1 MNVVDEK
8 ICAIGMKSPILRNI
22 SQTLIISNSWYSQFW
37 LDYMIN
43 KEESKFELNKTID
56 FSSLLRNVWEF
67 LKASMKRM

>member
-22 SQTLIISNSWYSQFW
+22 SQTLIISNSWCSQFW